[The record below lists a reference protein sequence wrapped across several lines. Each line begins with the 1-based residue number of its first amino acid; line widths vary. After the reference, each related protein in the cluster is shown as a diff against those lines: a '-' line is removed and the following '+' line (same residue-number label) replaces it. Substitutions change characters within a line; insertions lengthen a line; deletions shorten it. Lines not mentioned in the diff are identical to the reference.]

1 MKHAACFRCL
11 MMGGAIPLFAN
22 DDEFVLNFKGLFP
35 RMVTYMMSPTLL
47 RGRRAALVLSLT
59 MVSCWSF
66 CLHGAAAAAAKKGE
80 KKSASSP
87 NLGMV
92 GQGTV
97 MDLPDPKFPG
107 KGVPLLHVRA
117 ATVTGQS
124 AETGLL
130 GSMTQVSAL
139 LYQQGKQAA
148 TLTAPLARGDSLR
161 GSVVVTATGGVFI
174 RSLLHPGTTLRAD
187 RLVWTPS
194 ARTNQIVATGH
205 VVWTDGKTH
214 GTIKGSR
221 ATADTAVKT
230 VAMGAG
236 DVSALL

>member
-1 MKHAACFRCL
+1 
-11 MMGGAIPLFAN
+11 
-22 DDEFVLNFKGLFP
+22 
-35 RMVTYMMSPTLL
+35 MVTYMMSFTIP
-47 RGRRAALVLSLT
+47 RGRRRAALALALLV
-59 MVSCWSF
+59 CPSF
-66 CLHGAAAAAAKKGE
+66 CPPTGAAPAPKKGE
-80 KKSASSP
+80 KKSAPPP
-87 NLGMV
+87 NLGVV

-107 KGVPLLHVRA
+107 KGVPLLHVVA

-130 GSMTQVSAL
+130 GSMTRVSAL

-214 GTIKGSR
+214 GTLKGPR

-230 VAMGAG
+230 VVMGPG
-236 DVSALL
+236 EVSALL

>member
-1 MKHAACFRCL
+1 M
-11 MMGGAIPLFAN
+11 
-22 DDEFVLNFKGLFP
+22 LNFKDLFL
-35 RMVTYMMSPTLL
+35 RMVTYMLSLFTFRRRRAVSALPLTLL
-47 RGRRAALVLSLT
+47 ACAL
-59 MVSCWSF
+59 SC
-66 CLHGAAAAAAKKGE
+66 LPGGAAPGAKKGTN
-80 KKSASSP
+80 KKTSAP
-87 NLGMV
+87 NLGGF
-92 GQGTV
+92 GQGTI

-124 AETGLL
+124 AENGFL

-139 LYQQGKQAA
+139 LYQKGKSAA

-161 GSVVVTATGGVFI
+161 GNVVVTATGGVFI

-194 ARTNQIVATGH
+194 APTDQIVATGH

-214 GTIKGSR
+214 GTLRGAR

-230 VAMGAG
+230 VTMSSGN
-236 DVSALL
+236 VSMLL